1 MGNEGSSFE
10 EPEAKARRE
19 RQYLTEDAM
28 ANIVRQANEA
38 LAAVEFEDPVYRHPY
53 AHPKQPGSGKDEYGR

>member
-1 MGNEGSSFE
+1 
-10 EPEAKARRE
+10 
-19 RQYLTEDAM
+19 M